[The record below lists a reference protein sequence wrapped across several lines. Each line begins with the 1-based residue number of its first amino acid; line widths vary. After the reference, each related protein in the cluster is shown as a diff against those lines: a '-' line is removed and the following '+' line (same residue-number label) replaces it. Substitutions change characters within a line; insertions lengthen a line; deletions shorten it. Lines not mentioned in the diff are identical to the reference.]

1 MQEPFTPTLEQV
13 VKNTDAYL
21 FVLRISLLLATPI
34 VQVIQTLLV
43 LRARVI
49 VLLLRMQTGQ
59 HGATMITSAR
69 SMDAIIS
76 THAHRPALT
85 TSARTQPHSH
95 NQGGPSDHSR
105 SAHDSPNGEY
115 RSRDLCH

>member
-1 MQEPFTPTLEQV
+1 MHEPFTPTLEQV

-49 VLLLRMQTGQ
+49 FPFLRMQRGQ
-59 HGATMITSAR
+59 HCAMMITSAR

-76 THAHRPALT
+76 PYCISYFVHNIGSNQT
-85 TSARTQPHSH
+85 TFAQPRRT
-95 NQGGPSDHSR
+95 
-105 SAHDSPNGEY
+105 
-115 RSRDLCH
+115 L